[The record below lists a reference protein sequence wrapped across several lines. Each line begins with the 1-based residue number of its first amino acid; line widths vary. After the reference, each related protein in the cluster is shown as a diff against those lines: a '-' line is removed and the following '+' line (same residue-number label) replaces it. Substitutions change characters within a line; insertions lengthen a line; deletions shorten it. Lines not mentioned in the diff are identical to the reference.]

1 MASAPTLDRGCRV
14 RALAADIMLC
24 SRARHFTPKV
34 LFSTQVYKWV
44 PSKLMPGVTL
54 RWWTT
59 IPSSGEQI
67 YSGRYMLQKLGLP
80 LA

>member
-24 SRARHFTPKV
+24 SRARHFTLKV
-34 LFSTQVYKWV
+34 IQVYKWV